1 MEYGSNGVMAKAK
14 VRAVLVDG
22 KPYQKKADGSLVP
35 LKGKTDWKLL
45 DRQTSAQ
52 TEAIAAHDREG
63 APMSDAEWARAE
75 IVRPEKVAVGIKL
88 DSDVLGWFKDQ
99 GKGYQTR
106 INTVL
111 RRFYEVNQKSGALD
125 NRHRDQNGEI
135 HQRRGDPLVGT
146 LRSNYGKDFAQGVR
160 SDMRLDTPRHKKG
173 GSRTKAV
180 KRK

>member
-1 MEYGSNGVMAKAK
+1 MAKAK

-35 LKGKTDWKLL
+35 LKGRTDWKRL
-45 DRQTSAQ
+45 DRQTSA
-52 TEAIAAHDREG
+52 EVEDIAAGDREG

-106 INTVL
+106 INGVL
-111 RRFYEVNQKSGALD
+111 RRFYEVHQAGLD
-125 NRHRDQNGEI
+125 GRHRDQSGEI
-135 HQRRGDPLVGT
+135 RQKRGDMGA
-146 LRSNYGKDFAQGVR
+146 LRNTYGKDFAPGIR
-160 SDMRLDTPRHKKG
+160 RDMRVDTLRPGKA
-173 GSRTKAV
+173 GSRTKAG
-180 KRK
+180 KGK